1 MNHMAVGIVCA
12 LVAAVFYAVGS
23 ILQSYAAS
31 RTESAGTLDP
41 RFIVR
46 MFKQLPYLLGLS
58 SDLVGFLFSLVAL
71 QFLPLFL
78 SEALLA
84 SSVGMTAILAVLFL
98 KVRLSPMEKLA
109 VPGLIVGLVCLAISA
124 QPAQAVQIS
133 MTARWLEL
141 IGVAVIVGLA
151 LLSTKLPPAKAG
163 VAVAVVSGLSF
174 SGMGIATRSLDIP
187 DQWWLLMRE
196 PDAYAILLYGA
207 IGMFM
212 FASAL
217 QRASVTT
224 VSALVFGLET
234 IIPSIVGIAFL
245 GDTARAGLWPLA
257 IAGFVVSFGAALVL
271 AGQAEPA
278 VNVEAGT

>member
-1 MNHMAVGIVCA
+1 MAVGIFCA
-12 LVAAVFYAVGS
+12 LLAAFFFAIGS

-31 RTESAGTLDP
+31 RTESAGALDP
-41 RFIVR
+41 RFFIR
-46 MFKQLPYLLGLS
+46 MLKQLPYLVGLA
-58 SDLVGFLFSLVAL
+58 SDFVGFLFSLVAL

-84 SSVGMTAILAVLFL
+84 SSVGITAILAVLFL
-98 KVRLSPMEKLA
+98 KVKLSPMERLA

-124 QPAQAVQIS
+124 QPGEAAQIS
-133 MTARWLEL
+133 MTARWFEL
-141 IGVAVIVGLA
+141 VGVAVIVILA
-151 LLSTKLPPAKAG
+151 VLSTKLPPAKAG
-163 VAVAVVSGLSF
+163 VAVAIVSGLSF

-187 DQWWLLMRE
+187 DQWWMLIRE
-196 PDAYAILLYGA
+196 PDAYAVLLYGA
-207 IGMFM
+207 IGIFM

-234 IIPSIVGIAFL
+234 LIPSIVGIAFL

-257 IAGFVVSFGAALVL
+257 VVGFVISFGAALVL

-278 VNVEAGT
+278 VTAEPGT